1 MSRFSDILFERD
13 RLRRDI
19 EIGSERLRNLQDRLD
34 LLDGILEFAQA
45 DLPLIQD
52 RQPPVLKKAA

>member
-1 MSRFSDILFERD
+1 MSRFSDILSERD

-19 EIGSERLRNLQDRLD
+19 DIGSERLRNLQDRLD

-45 DLPLIQD
+45 DLPPIQD

>member
-1 MSRFSDILFERD
+1 MSRFSDILSERD

-34 LLDGILEFAQA
+34 LLDSVLEFAQA
-45 DLPLIQD
+45 DLPAIQD
-52 RQPPVLKKAA
+52 RQAPVLKKAA